1 MEYYVM
7 LECFAAHVNDDSSN
21 EQPINRTQSQPI
33 SFKTGIAPDPLTNI
47 YVVSAT
53 EQSIKLAWKAPVEHD
68 VPAAMI
74 LVNVK
79 MTNQHSTDQGV
90 DFHVSPNSNVFDFE
104 HLAPRTLYTFTLKV
118 LTKDDIFDIPEGGST
133 SVASFC
139 ASTNGVDAADKLKLT
154 SRSPTSLAI
163 KWQSAVAYGLSI
175 IRHHIVHYVEN
186 RQQRK
191 RSRGKVV
198 QEAETVNDFLVESE
212 RCEAVLRGLEPG
224 SVYRIIVQTVEGI
237 MDYSYEEDFDS
248 DHSDTNSTNSSAPSE
263 KPADLQRIY
272 LSGPLLV
279 STTAPPESPVLML
292 SGFTATQIHLSWNR
306 PLVLSPGEEVNSCLL
321 YTFLELPAYVPETS
335 LHFGSARIRQKL
347 KVAHSSKFVF
357 KVRYLF
363 QKTNRTYD

>member
-33 SFKTGIAPDPLTNI
+33 SFKTGIAPGPLTNI

-79 MTNQHSTDQGV
+79 MTNQHSTDQGL
-90 DFHVSPNSNVFDFE
+90 DFHVSPDSNVFDFE
-104 HLAPRTLYTFTLKV
+104 HLAPRTLYKFTLKV

-175 IRHHIVHYVEN
+175 VRHHIVHYVEN

-237 MDYSYEEDFDS
+237 MDYSYKEDFDS

-279 STTAPPESPVLML
+279 STTAPPQSPVLMV

-347 KVAHSSKFVF
+347 AVAHSSKFVF